1 MKKTN
6 TNKNKKKTPK
16 KVNSKPKPKARA
28 KAKTRRPSRE
38 EIVEGVY
45 AAANAERPEIM
56 DRPTLIGITRLLK
69 DAGSD
74 VKALKS
80 DSDSDLQKKLND
92 AIQRLPPAEVV
103 KQLEAIDPNKLV
115 GALKLDCLGIFIDLT
130 DVSCVH
136 CPDAKMCA
144 GKFIE
149 NIRGGFAHVKG
160 AETKPEA
167 KAEAPKAGVTPVT
180 RYEAGRLL
188 FVRDVKNPNP
198 KGDDYHDSIQR
209 VLDEQPET
217 LGELR
222 AILEDDFDFDGD
234 GDFMKFVTALRDP
247 KEGVIK
253 LDVDLSDKDKA
264 ALRAAGYDV

>member
-1 MKKTN
+1 MKKTK
-6 TNKNKKKTPK
+6 TTKNKKTAKKANPK
-16 KVNSKPKPKARA
+16 SKPKPKA
-28 KAKTRRPSRE
+28 AKTAKVNTNKKPE
-38 EIVEGVY
+38 EV
-45 AAANAERPEIM
+45 M
-56 DRPTLIGITRLLK
+56 DRPTLIGIARLLQG
-69 DAGSD
+69 AGSD
-74 VKALKS
+74 VKALKR
-80 DSDSDLQKKLND
+80 DTDADLQKKLNE
-92 AIQRLPPAEVV
+92 ALQRLPPAEVV

-115 GALKLDCLGIFIDLT
+115 NELKLSCLGIFIDLT

-136 CPDAKMCA
+136 CPDAKACA

-149 NIRGGFAHVKG
+149 NVSGGFAHVKG
-160 AETKPEA
+160 AAASKQEVKDETPKPSL
-167 KAEAPKAGVTPVT
+167 VPVT
-180 RYEAGRLL
+180 RYEAGRQL

-234 GDFMKFVTALRDP
+234 GDFMKFVTALRDS

-264 ALRAAGYDV
+264 TLREAGYEV